1 MASQARAGH
10 HARVEADNVHLKVLA
25 RLSADERGDQEV
37 ARHVAGHPGDA
48 GRRHLLGARAG
59 WSTPCDDHGPG
70 LRTRVEAAFEVPGRP
85 DVEHP
90 APLSSLRGSP
100 DRCSGMLY
108 GWEDEPVLTDTA
120 TTQAV
125 LDVVGVFV
133 FALSGAV
140 VAVRRGLD
148 LFGILVLA
156 WVAGLG
162 GGIIRDLFLGIT
174 PPVAVSDWQ
183 LLAAACAAAVLVF
196 ALHGRWEEMAQRE
209 PDVRSRRVPYAV
221 RLLDAGGLAFFA
233 VNGALVA
240 LSLDAGALAATL
252 IGGITAVGGG
262 VLRDVLA
269 GRVPEVLQR
278 ELPYALPALF
288 GAALVVL
295 ADHYGVTSRWTIWGT
310 VALVFAIR
318 VLAVALD
325 LNAPRALRS
334 GT

>member
-1 MASQARAGH
+1 
-10 HARVEADNVHLKVLA
+10 V
-25 RLSADERGDQEV
+25 
-37 ARHVAGHPGDA
+37 
-48 GRRHLLGARAG
+48 
-59 WSTPCDDHGPG
+59 
-70 LRTRVEAAFEVPGRP
+70 
-85 DVEHP
+85 
-90 APLSSLRGSP
+90 
-100 DRCSGMLY
+100 
-108 GWEDEPVLTDTA
+108 PVLTDTA

-148 LFGILVLA
+148 LFGVMVLA

-183 LLAAACAAAVLVF
+183 LLAAAVVAAGLVF
-196 ALHGRWEEMAQRE
+196 LLHGRWEQLSERA
-209 PDVRSRRVPYAV
+209 PDVRWRRLPFAV
-221 RLLDAGGLAFFA
+221 RLLDAGGLALFA

-240 LSLDAGALAATL
+240 LSMDAGALAATL

-262 VLRDVLA
+262 VMRDVLA

-278 ELPYALPALF
+278 ELYALPALF

-295 ADHYGVTSRWTIWGT
+295 ADHYGRLTPVTAWLA
-310 VALVFAIR
+310 VALVFGIR

-325 LNAPRALRS
+325 LNAPRALRT
-334 GT
+334 GRQ